1 MAGTTKRL
9 TRVQLINWHYF
20 ENERIS
26 FNGSTLISGENTSGK
41 STILDA
47 IQLVLTTNSRHFNMA
62 ANENGKRDLR
72 GYVRCKTGDL
82 GDMYLRK
89 NTVPANVALEFYEEK
104 GDRYF
109 VLGVHLL
116 SNDEESN
123 VVKKWYREE
132 CRLEDLSFIVDSHAA
147 LDKEFKNRGRKIKY
161 IESDKAARDEFRHRL
176 GNLEDKFFEIIPKS
190 LAFKPMNNVK
200 EFINKFVLTEE
211 HINIDELKGNIES
224 LGELERLLDRSNR
237 QLGALDDIISRFDDI
252 EQTDRN
258 LKITDI
264 LIMMADVDA
273 LKERM
278 ENAQSDIRFKQQTIE
293 SDSEQLRL
301 LQEEELRLQDMIIQL
316 NVSIKQ
322 NDAAALLED
331 ARRRKTALEKD
342 IERIK
347 EQEKKL
353 KQQTDAIKEYLR
365 ALAVLDQRPLTKEDL
380 DVIGG
385 AYEASEKNK
394 AIEKLAAFELK
405 EGAALRETYQDLN
418 YKRKTLDN
426 QITDLQEKQAQL
438 NKRQLSYPPNTVK
451 LKNAIEREFK
461 RRNIHSDVYI
471 LAELLEI
478 KDSRWADAVEGYLN
492 TQRFYLVVEPEYYDA
507 ALDIY
512 HKHKNEV
519 HSAGLINTKK
529 IPLNTECDPAS
540 LAFVVGS
547 ENRYAKAFARYVL
560 GRVIRCD
567 DIHELENHEIGITDD
582 CMLYQNF
589 VVRHLNPEIYK
600 NPYIGGEA
608 WKVQVANVRA
618 RLEELSLSRSK
629 IRDELV
635 PYAQMEKAALNVN
648 PALCRE
654 YMNAPTIAAGLKEQ
668 LIKAKSD
675 EASAQNDPTLIELQ
689 TKLSDA
695 DKNMQKLKA
704 EQSVLQKSQARLEE
718 ALSNLRTG
726 LAQMEEL
733 HKVGNEELQK
743 RQDEAGGVY
752 HEAKEKYAQ
761 NRKSKKPE
769 VIKNNFSPR
778 MTQLQNEKTEAVDL
792 LKQKQYQYNVE
803 FTEDMTVGVTFASE
817 YREAAA
823 KLRTVEKVKYEE
835 KLKKAME
842 DCEEIFRSDFLSR
855 MKEYIEAARKEFRD
869 LNRALENIYYGEDSY
884 HFKIMPDKK
893 KEGLYK
899 MITSENNVEGSNT
912 LWSSMFEE
920 EYREEIKELFD
931 KLTAHDDNGQKV
943 VDEYT
948 DYRSY
953 LDYDIE
959 IHKKN
964 GKVQRFSDIYGEK
977 SGSETQVPYY
987 VAIAASF
994 YQLYRFDNSI
1004 RLMLLDEA
1012 FDKMDDDR
1020 IQSMME
1026 FFKSLKLQTVMAT
1039 PPPKIETIGE
1049 HVDTILT
1056 VIRAGSGSI
1065 VEEYDL

>member
-1 MAGTTKRL
+1 
-9 TRVQLINWHYF
+9 
-20 ENERIS
+20 
-26 FNGSTLISGENTSGK
+26 
-41 STILDA
+41 
-47 IQLVLTTNSRHFNMA
+47 
-62 ANENGKRDLR
+62 
-72 GYVRCKTGDL
+72 
-82 GDMYLRK
+82 
-89 NTVPANVALEFYEEK
+89 
-104 GDRYF
+104 
-109 VLGVHLL
+109 
-116 SNDEESN
+116 
-123 VVKKWYREE
+123 
-132 CRLEDLSFIVDSHAA
+132 
-147 LDKEFKNRGRKIKY
+147 
-161 IESDKAARDEFRHRL
+161 
-176 GNLEDKFFEIIPKS
+176 
-190 LAFKPMNNVK
+190 
-200 EFINKFVLTEE
+200 
-211 HINIDELKGNIES
+211 
-224 LGELERLLDRSNR
+224 
-237 QLGALDDIISRFDDI
+237 
-252 EQTDRN
+252 
-258 LKITDI
+258 
-264 LIMMADVDA
+264 
-273 LKERM
+273 
-278 ENAQSDIRFKQQTIE
+278 
-293 SDSEQLRL
+293 
-301 LQEEELRLQDMIIQL
+301 
-316 NVSIKQ
+316 
-322 NDAAALLED
+322 
-331 ARRRKTALEKD
+331 
-342 IERIK
+342 
-347 EQEKKL
+347 
-353 KQQTDAIKEYLR
+353 
-365 ALAVLDQRPLTKEDL
+365 
-380 DVIGG
+380 
-385 AYEASEKNK
+385 
-394 AIEKLAAFELK
+394 
-405 EGAALRETYQDLN
+405 
-418 YKRKTLDN
+418 
-426 QITDLQEKQAQL
+426 
-438 NKRQLSYPPNTVK
+438 
-451 LKNAIEREFK
+451 
-461 RRNIHSDVYI
+461 
-471 LAELLEI
+471 
-478 KDSRWADAVEGYLN
+478 N

-654 YMNAPTIAAGLKEQ
+654 YMNAPAIAANLKEQ
-668 LIKAKSD
+668 LIKAKAD

-855 MKEYIEAARKEFRD
+855 MKEYRGGPQGI
-869 LNRALENIYYGEDSY
+869 
-884 HFKIMPDKK
+884 P
-893 KEGLYK
+893 
-899 MITSENNVEGSNT
+899 GS
-912 LWSSMFEE
+912 
-920 EYREEIKELFD
+920 
-931 KLTAHDDNGQKV
+931 
-943 VDEYT
+943 
-948 DYRSY
+948 
-953 LDYDIE
+953 
-959 IHKKN
+959 
-964 GKVQRFSDIYGEK
+964 
-977 SGSETQVPYY
+977 
-987 VAIAASF
+987 
-994 YQLYRFDNSI
+994 
-1004 RLMLLDEA
+1004 
-1012 FDKMDDDR
+1012 
-1020 IQSMME
+1020 
-1026 FFKSLKLQTVMAT
+1026 
-1039 PPPKIETIGE
+1039 
-1049 HVDTILT
+1049 
-1056 VIRAGSGSI
+1056 
-1065 VEEYDL
+1065 